1 MLYAVCSP
9 VPAVGVP
16 NVTINRHEC
25 VLHVIFN
32 CDHQREITARCIS
45 ADDGIGITSELRHLS
60 SVVLRLC
67 PLKNR
72 TKNLSASFCCCITVA
87 VNPYLSC
94 VCVCVKCK
102 EMVYLM
108 THYRPTDLQ
117 SINNC
122 KSLLLIDYL
131 HLHLIAALMSIIL

>member
-1 MLYAVCSP
+1 M
-9 VPAVGVP
+9 
-16 NVTINRHEC
+16 C

-45 ADDGIGITSELRHLS
+45 ADDGIGITSELRRLS

-67 PLKNR
+67 PLKNK

-87 VNPYLSC
+87 VNPYLSR
-94 VCVCVKCK
+94 VCVCVSACFLFCSDKEKCK